1 MPSVHMLLS
10 SVKHAALIGRNHVLD
25 IDECI
30 FSSVLLE
37 YFKSGLDQITKVA
50 ALSLTVVNFVSQVV
64 VLCLQ

>member
-1 MPSVHMLLS
+1 MHKLLS
-10 SVKHAALIGRNHVLD
+10 SVKDATLIGGNHVFD

-30 FSSVLLE
+30 LSSVLLK
-37 YFKSGLDQITKVA
+37 YFKSCLDQITKVA